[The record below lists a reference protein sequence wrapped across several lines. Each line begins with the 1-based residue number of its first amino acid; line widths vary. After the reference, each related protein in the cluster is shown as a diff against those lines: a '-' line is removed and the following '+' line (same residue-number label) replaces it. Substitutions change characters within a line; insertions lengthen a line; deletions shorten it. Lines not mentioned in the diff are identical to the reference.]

1 MSNTNKRAGLLGNHI
16 ALATALMLGIGLVPG
31 ISASYANAET
41 IDQQS
46 VLATV
51 KETEGFVSDIYKQE
65 AHTEITKATPSEY
78 SIASYNLAEDG
89 KEVSL
94 TKEIM
99 PVSLQQPGGTLNN
112 SMSSQLVKSTE
123 PFTPVAE
130 VSVKERT
137 IVKSEAP
144 ERILKAPGE
153 SAIKALETTST
164 QTIEPLVITSQPIP
178 MSSLAADSPSVAIS
192 VQANSGASEA
202 SGIEN
207 ALVIDVMDN
216 STKVVDGPSNTD
228 IQTISVNA
236 ETEPVADED
245 EIYDPYELIANDD
258 AITAG
263 ANQGRFLLQCV
274 NPDPNYTGQPVSLS
288 GANRDNFYRLV
299 MGEAGNEG
307 YEGAAL
313 VAQALRDTMV
323 MTGNYDTLSIK
334 KQFKY
339 SGTLRKAPNADVI
352 NAVDFVLDGG
362 SAVQHRVIYFYAP
375 GIVSSRFHES
385 QEFIIQ
391 HGGHRVFDKR

>member
-1 MSNTNKRAGLLGNHI
+1 MSNTNKGAGLLGNHI

-31 ISASYANAET
+31 ISTSYANAET
-41 IDQQS
+41 IDQRS

-153 SAIKALETTST
+153 SAIKA
-164 QTIEPLVITSQPIP
+164 
-178 MSSLAADSPSVAIS
+178 
-192 VQANSGASEA
+192 
-202 SGIEN
+202 
-207 ALVIDVMDN
+207 
-216 STKVVDGPSNTD
+216 
-228 IQTISVNA
+228 
-236 ETEPVADED
+236 
-245 EIYDPYELIANDD
+245 
-258 AITAG
+258 
-263 ANQGRFLLQCV
+263 
-274 NPDPNYTGQPVSLS
+274 
-288 GANRDNFYRLV
+288 
-299 MGEAGNEG
+299 
-307 YEGAAL
+307 
-313 VAQALRDTMV
+313 
-323 MTGNYDTLSIK
+323 
-334 KQFKY
+334 
-339 SGTLRKAPNADVI
+339 
-352 NAVDFVLDGG
+352 
-362 SAVQHRVIYFYAP
+362 
-375 GIVSSRFHES
+375 
-385 QEFIIQ
+385 
-391 HGGHRVFDKR
+391 